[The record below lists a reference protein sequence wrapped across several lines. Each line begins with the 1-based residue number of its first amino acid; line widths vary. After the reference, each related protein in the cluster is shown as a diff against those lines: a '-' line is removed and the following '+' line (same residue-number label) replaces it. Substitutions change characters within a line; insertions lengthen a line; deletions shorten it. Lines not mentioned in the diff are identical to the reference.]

1 MSRETTLPTGLPH
14 GVEPGFH
21 TAVLRP
27 TAEANGLP
35 NAAYTSEAFLT
46 FERDHLLAKTWTAIG
61 SGAEI
66 PRPGDA
72 KPVDLL
78 GLPLLLLRD
87 QDHGIRVFHNVCSHR
102 GMQLVSAPCNVGKV
116 IRCPYHSWVY
126 SQQGDLRV
134 APLIGGPGRNDCPG
148 FDKGRHGLKP
158 VRSAVWF
165 DQVFVNLSGDAPP
178 FEDYIA
184 PLAERWMDFDG
195 SLLRH
200 GGADSSLQFE
210 LDCNWKLAV
219 ENYCE
224 AYHLPWVH
232 PGLNSYSRI
241 EDHYNIELED
251 RFAGQGTTVYAPNL
265 PGPDFPRFPDLP
277 AVWDKQAEYI
287 ALFPNILLGI
297 HNDHIFALRLEPL
310 APGRTREQVDIYYV
324 GEAPLGDAYS
334 ERRRANAEAW
344 RSVFQEDVG
353 VVEGMQRGRASPAFA
368 GGVFSP
374 VMDTPTH
381 CFHRWVA
388 ASLGAVLET
397 GGARLRVAG

>member
-1 MSRETTLPTGLPH
+1 MSPETTLPAGSAL

-21 TAVLRP
+21 AAVLRP
-27 TAEANGLP
+27 TVEANGLP

-87 QDHGIRVFHNVCSHR
+87 QDRGIRVFHNVCSHR
-102 GMQLVSAPCNVGKV
+102 GMQLVSAPGNVGKV

-126 SQQGDLRV
+126 SQAGDLRV
-134 APLIGGPGRNDCPG
+134 APSIGGPGKNDCPG
-148 FDKGRHGLKP
+148 FDKAKHGLRP

-165 DQVFVNLSGDAPP
+165 DQVFVDLSGDAPA
-178 FEDYIA
+178 FEAHVA
-184 PLAERWMDFDG
+184 PLAERWQDFDA

-200 GGADSSLQFE
+200 GGADSVLRFE

-224 AYHLPWVH
+224 SYHLPWVH

-241 EDHYNIELED
+241 EDHYNIEREG

-265 PGPDFPRFPDLP
+265 PGPGFPHFPGLP
-277 AVWDKQAEYI
+277 SVWDRQAEYI

-297 HNDHIFALRLEPL
+297 HNDHFFVMRLEPL
-310 APGRTREQVDIYYV
+310 APGRTRERVDIYYL
-324 GEAPLGDAYS
+324 GDEPLGDAFG

-353 VVEGMQRGRASPAFA
+353 VVEGMQRGRASPAFK

-388 ASLGAVLET
+388 ASLGAALEN
-397 GGARLRVAG
+397 GSARLRGTG